1 MARKKYKRTSYLI
14 GRDTYTHTDPH
25 EALKQGVRSKESE
38 WLDWIDSNNIPV
50 GKSDYVVWLKKAY
63 PIKSKSKS
71 KSKSKPKPKK
81 TPKSKAHMYPP
92 PKTKKSLRPT
102 SAQINSYFDK
112 KEKKQTPRGTKPL
125 LKPFDAAVKKRL
137 EREKKLADSSAKI
150 SSRRVQSPSLKAEL
164 AKKENAKKIASQR
177 KNLKIQQD
185 KKKIRNLRQMGNL

>member
-1 MARKKYKRTSYLI
+1 MAEFSDIILEEQNQMLETYREFQERQSWLPKNRRATSGRWFNKQKRVEEL
-14 GRDTYTHTDPH
+14 
-25 EALKQGVRSKESE
+25 
-38 WLDWIDSNNIPV
+38 WN
-50 GKSDYVVWLKKAY
+50 KSTPA
-63 PIKSKSKS
+63 
-71 KSKSKPKPKK
+71 KPKK
-81 TPKSKAHMYPP
+81 TPQSKRHMYPP

-112 KEKKQTPRGTKPL
+112 KKAGKKKN
-125 LKPFDAAVKKRL
+125 AANASVKKRL
-137 EREKKLADSSAKI
+137 EMEKKLADSSAKI

>member
-1 MARKKYKRTSYLI
+1 MAEFSDIILEEQNQMLETYREFQERQSWLPKNRRATSGRWFNKQKRVEEL
-14 GRDTYTHTDPH
+14 
-25 EALKQGVRSKESE
+25 
-38 WLDWIDSNNIPV
+38 WN
-50 GKSDYVVWLKKAY
+50 KSTPA
-63 PIKSKSKS
+63 
-71 KSKSKPKPKK
+71 KPKK
-81 TPKSKAHMYPP
+81 TPQSKRHMYPP